1 MRISGMNYWTMS
13 AVFAL
18 KVFSGFIFLYIYTYI
33 YGDGAL
39 SEDAGVFMRESHII
53 NAVFLES
60 PADYFRLF
68 FNIGDQREL
77 VDTYLQDTF
86 RWDAGPMG
94 FTSDNRN
101 MLRFHS
107 IIHFF
112 SFNTPAIHMLVMAF
126 ISTIGVKQLFLG
138 IKGITSLK
146 NTVTLLILVLLP
158 SAFFWCSGILKEP
171 FMLLGIGLLLRA
183 YIEESSL
190 RKRIVLSSLGI
201 ITLLLFKPFVLL
213 AIIPCIILI
222 FLFGVLKERKV
233 IGAFGVLML
242 LIISSVLLFPSKK
255 TDIVHLLSR
264 KQFDFNNVGKGGL
277 HAMIDTNYF
286 YVKPEQVKFL
296 TIEGDSVWVK
306 QRTNAWRLR
315 QGRMDTPIPIILEP
329 SEKKWYVF
337 DNKKRSAGYFEV
349 SLINDSFSQLLYNMP
364 EAIVN
369 SLFRPFITDTG
380 SFLKYPAIL
389 EMLLVFIFL
398 IYAIIKR
405 KNIDSKHWRI
415 IYIILTFILVSS
427 LIIGWVTPVSGAIVR
442 YRIPVYYGI
451 VIISM
456 ILMNPS
462 ANLRKK
468 HIDQ

>member
-1 MRISGMNYWTMS
+1 
-13 AVFAL
+13 
-18 KVFSGFIFLYIYTYI
+18 
-33 YGDGAL
+33 
-39 SEDAGVFMRESHII
+39 
-53 NAVFLES
+53 
-60 PADYFRLF
+60 
-68 FNIGDQREL
+68 
-77 VDTYLQDTF
+77 
-86 RWDAGPMG
+86 
-94 FTSDNRN
+94 
-101 MLRFHS
+101 
-107 IIHFF
+107 
-112 SFNTPAIHMLVMAF
+112 
-126 ISTIGVKQLFLG
+126 
-138 IKGITSLK
+138 
-146 NTVTLLILVLLP
+146 
-158 SAFFWCSGILKEP
+158 
-171 FMLLGIGLLLRA
+171 
-183 YIEESSL
+183 
-190 RKRIVLSSLGI
+190 
-201 ITLLLFKPFVLL
+201 
-213 AIIPCIILI
+213 
-222 FLFGVLKERKV
+222 
-233 IGAFGVLML
+233 ML